1 MPLSTDFFLFFTLFY
16 IEAIFSF
23 FGQSFYTI
31 FKGRLISGRRK
42 KNRKYFTNY
51 SIPPPSILTF
61 VVRKI
66 ALQKKTLLPP
76 CVCARQSH
84 HNVQALPTRSR
95 FPLSHTSSNT
105 NSQLIVK
112 RTHFSIIQHDQHTKH
127 IRTLRT
133 VPMKLTGN
141 KTERAARSRKC
152 KFLPSDMCTH
162 TRFAAEHLHFSACF
176 LFPLLSLRI
185 LFLARIFRLTASRCQ
200 NCDGRGF

>member
-23 FGQSFYTI
+23 FGQSFHTI

-42 KNRKYFTNY
+42 KKRKSFTNY

-61 VVRKI
+61 VVRKV
-66 ALQKKTLLPP
+66 ALQIKKLCSLP
-76 CVCARQSH
+76 VCALAKATIMCKRYRRAPAS
-84 HNVQALPTRSR
+84 LC
-95 FPLSHTSSNT
+95 HTASNT

-141 KTERAARSRKC
+141 KTEPQHAVENANFYPAICAHTLASLQNTFTFLRVFCSPYSRFGFFFSH
-152 KFLPSDMCTH
+152 KF
-162 TRFAAEHLHFSACF
+162 FV
-176 LFPLLSLRI
+176 
-185 LFLARIFRLTASRCQ
+185 
-200 NCDGRGF
+200 